1 MIGSLKSV
9 GLPES
14 TYHTSIG
21 AMVTSDKI
29 LRDLKSNVSLSSAA
43 HEQVHSVYG
52 GDPRGTGK
60 AEGRTEIAE
69 DIHIPGDLDG
79 DYDFYSTQGPLHG
92 HQSVLPPPYYARY
105 GYSGMI

>member
-9 GLPES
+9 GLPDS
-14 TYHTSIG
+14 AYHTSMG

-79 DYDFYSTQGPLHG
+79 YYDFYSTQGPLHG
-92 HQSVLPPPYYARY
+92 HQSVLPPPYYSRY